1 MAGFKYNYKEE
12 HLGKVEAFS
21 IEGLDLWFNSIDHR
35 PPHFHAR
42 SPGRWEIRV
51 TILECT
57 ETQFKYEAKW
67 GTNPI
72 RRHREELREM
82 VLEHRVALLE
92 EWERKVHYVR

>member
-1 MAGFKYNYKEE
+1 MSGLKYNNKEE
-12 HLGKVEAFS
+12 DLGKVQAFS

-51 TILECT
+51 YILECT
-57 ETQFKYEAKW
+57 KNQFKYEVKW
-67 GTNPI
+67 GMIPI

-82 VLEHRVALLE
+82 VLAHRVALLE
-92 EWERKVHYVR
+92 EWERKVLYER